1 MLPPLAAVSRGQAPK
16 PPAPAKVTPKLSE
29 KAANFKAAVEGGKK
43 CLERDHM
50 DRQKRLDF
58 LEDSVATSPLKR
70 ELLEAEFQAREQRGV
85 LAKFRHWSTADFQP
99 IAVLGAGAFGTVY
112 LVRQKEKDQYFAL
125 KQMTKVRHGKKNLK
139 RCVYTEREVLAQA
152 RNRWFVEL
160 SATFQDADHIYMLM
174 EFLPGGDLFRWIEVM
189 RRFSMGETRFY
200 MAELLEA
207 LDVLHKHGFIHRD
220 IKFDNMVL
228 TAQGHLKLLDFGL
241 CRADPHGDDLHLHD
255 FGEAKP
261 SPKSMLTKRQE
272 MATQVGTIYYMAPEV
287 LRGEVSPASDI
298 WAVGVMTF
306 ECLYGSPPFRVEE
319 KGDEVKKRHIMR
331 QMVLNHKTSLPPR
344 MAKAKKLGF
353 IPADA
358 ETFISKVMCEAAV
371 RIPIAQCR
379 AEPFFQG
386 LDFSRLHLMEPPF
399 KPELSGPGDLR
410 NFDEFPFKALPAAE
424 VTAWNEDPSMEWSN
438 YDFDRDAFELQRPE
452 AVKELLQIHEQEAV
466 LGI

>member
-189 RRFSMGETRFY
+189 RRFSMDETRFY

-228 TAQGHLKLLDFGL
+228 TAQGHLKLLDFG
-241 CRADPHGDDLHLHD
+241 R
-255 FGEAKP
+255 
-261 SPKSMLTKRQE
+261 
-272 MATQVGTIYYMAPEV
+272 GTWHP
-287 LRGEVSPASDI
+287 
-298 WAVGVMTF
+298 W
-306 ECLYGSPPFRVEE
+306 
-319 KGDEVKKRHIMR
+319 
-331 QMVLNHKTSLPPR
+331 
-344 MAKAKKLGF
+344 
-353 IPADA
+353 
-358 ETFISKVMCEAAV
+358 
-371 RIPIAQCR
+371 
-379 AEPFFQG
+379 
-386 LDFSRLHLMEPPF
+386 
-399 KPELSGPGDLR
+399 
-410 NFDEFPFKALPAAE
+410 
-424 VTAWNEDPSMEWSN
+424 AWNLEGMTCTCTTSVNRLDHMAGMCLLALASEI
-438 YDFDRDAFELQRPE
+438 YEGIEEDAFWLLAMLLEERE
-452 AVKELLQIHEQEAV
+452 IDGELL
-466 LGI
+466 